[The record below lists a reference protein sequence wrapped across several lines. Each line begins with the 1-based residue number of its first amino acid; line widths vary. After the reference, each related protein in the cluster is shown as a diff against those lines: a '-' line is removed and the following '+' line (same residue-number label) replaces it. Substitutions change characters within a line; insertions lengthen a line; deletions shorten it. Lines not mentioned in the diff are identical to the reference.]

1 MRHRK
6 DGFKLGRLTQHRWA
20 MFRNLL
26 VSLFRHER
34 IVTTEAKAKAVRG
47 LAEHMITLAKR
58 ENLHARRQVLTMVP
72 DTEVVKRLFDTV
84 AARFADRHGGYT
96 RLLKMDARR
105 GDAAPRVILELVDRV
120 ETPREGKGKER
131 GRANAERPGRPAA
144 GAAASSRSAASLI
157 GGGGTPS
164 KPPRCCAAGY
174 SLQTSR
180 LRAATTGPSNLPVVA
195 RGLLPASKPPY
206 RAARL
211 RVRSREGTSGAGGRR
226 TACAAM
232 RRRRRPCCTRRGD
245 RR

>member
-26 VSLFRHER
+26 VALFRHER

-84 AARFADRHGGYT
+84 AARFAERHGGYT
-96 RLLKMDARR
+96 RILKLDARR

-120 ETPREGKGKER
+120 ETPREGKARDARKGER
-131 GRANAERPGRPAA
+131 GEA
-144 GAAASSRSAASLI
+144 GA
-157 GGGGTPS
+157 
-164 KPPRCCAAGY
+164 
-174 SLQTSR
+174 
-180 LRAATTGPSNLPVVA
+180 
-195 RGLLPASKPPY
+195 
-206 RAARL
+206 
-211 RVRSREGTSGAGGRR
+211 GAG
-226 TACAAM
+226 T
-232 RRRRRPCCTRRGD
+232 RRRRREQAATA
-245 RR
+245 